1 MASEIKSQE
10 VLEIEHGVRRSRIPA
25 KLDYIQSMTGLILA
39 LFMWGHLL
47 LVSSILLGKD
57 VMYTVTKFLEGQMIF
72 GQSYPILVS
81 IVAMTIFILFF
92 VHAMIAIRKFPHSY
106 KQYRTYKSHMRTMK
120 HPDTNLWSYQVFTG
134 FVMFFLGSAHVIIIM
149 MHPSEIG
156 PYASSDRVVSEYMGF
171 LYFFLLLAVEFHGSI
186 GIYKLII
193 KWGWFEGKDYKA
205 TRKRYKKIKLWVT
218 ILFVTLG
225 LLTLFKY
232 VQIGLEQRENNN
244 VGQRYVP
251 QALVDTSLGA
261 QA

>member
-1 MASEIKSQE
+1 MASAIKSQE
-10 VLEIEHGVRRSRIPA
+10 TLEIEHGVRRSRIPA
-25 KLDYIQSMTGLILA
+25 RLDYIQSMTGLILA

-57 VMYTVTKFLEGQMIF
+57 VMYSVAKFLEGEMLF
-72 GQSYPILVS
+72 GESYPALVTL
-81 IVAMTIFILFF
+81 VAIAVFILFF

-106 KQYRTYKSHMRTMK
+106 KQYSTYKSHMRTMK

-134 FVMFFLGSAHVIIIM
+134 FIMFFLGSAHVIIIM

-205 TRKRYKKIKLWVT
+205 TRRRYKKIKMWVT
-218 ILFVTLG
+218 IAFVALG
-225 LLTLFKY
+225 MATLFKY
-232 VQIGLEQRENNN
+232 VEIGLEQKKNNN

-251 QALVDTSLGA
+251 QALVDTKLGVYA
-261 QA
+261 